1 MRLKYLFASAL
12 ATMGVVFVAL
22 GNASAA
28 TSPVFN
34 NRVEVNGK
42 AADAL
47 IQSTEKLLQTGVPLN
62 SLNSYSATYGSGAT
76 GYVVRL
82 TAPNG
87 KESRYVVS
95 AEGVRATS
103 SEISEQPKT
112 MSGEA
117 LSALYQAAQAWKNTP
132 IGKRASRADVGATI
146 AHPFSNAPAVYWVYF
161 APPRVA
167 HSRLALGCDTSRG
180 FSVNVSTGK
189 VTAFKPVC

>member
-1 MRLKYLFASAL
+1 MRPKHLFKSAV
-12 ATMGVVFVAL
+12 ATIGIVFVTL
-22 GNASAA
+22 CNASAA

-34 NRVEVNGK
+34 NRIEVNGK

-47 IQSTEKLLQTGVPLN
+47 IQSTEKLVQTGVRVS
-62 SLNSYSATYGSGAT
+62 SLNSYSVTYGSGAA

-87 KESRYVVS
+87 KESRYAVS

-103 SEISEQPKT
+103 SQISEQPKT

-117 LSALYQAAQAWKNTP
+117 LAALYQAAQAWKNTP
-132 IGKRASRADVGATI
+132 IGKSVSPAAVGATI

-161 APPRVA
+161 APPRVT
-167 HSRLALGCDTSRG
+167 HSGLTLGCDSSRG

-189 VTAFKPVC
+189 VTPFKPVC